1 MGQAMIAIGGRSYR
15 ISCRDGDEARVSGL
29 GDELAARA
37 ERLTQALGVM
47 PEGQLLVMT
56 ALMLADELAD
66 ARAGM
71 APPPA
76 AAPMVDINRL
86 TRIVERLESLAAS

>member
-29 GDELAARA
+29 GDELSARA

>member
-37 ERLTQALGVM
+37 ERLTQSLGVM